1 MKPLLLTH
9 FTTTS
14 CAGRGLDAT
23 LAALREQRGGLA
35 PCCFERATL
44 DTWIGEVEGVN
55 DEPVRA
61 DLRDFDCRNN
71 RLAQLGLTQ
80 DGFAQAVAAAAQR
93 YGAERVGVFIGTST
107 AGILETELAYR
118 QRDPQSGALPA
129 GFHYAETH
137 NPYSSA
143 SFVRT
148 YFALKGP
155 ALVVSSACSSGAKVF
170 GSARRMLAAGLIDA
184 AVVGGV
190 DSLCLTTLYGFN
202 SLELLSNGPCKPF
215 DTHRSGISIGEAA
228 AFALLERVPDGDDSA
243 SAPLADDAILL
254 AGIGESSDAYHMS
267 SPHPEGLGA
276 RLAMEQ
282 ALASSGIAAAGIDY
296 INLHG
301 TATPSNDAAESLAV
315 NALFDGTPCSST
327 KGATGHTLGAAGALE
342 AVIAALTLREQWLPA
357 GINTSEADPALGL
370 NYLLTSRPAS
380 LRSVLS
386 NSFGFGGTNCS
397 LLFTRGF
404 SHADQASD
412 GTSGNN
418 GRAA

>member
-9 FTTTS
+9 FTATS

-35 PCCFERATL
+35 PCRFERATL

-215 DTHRSGISIGEAA
+215 DTYRSGISIGEAA

-315 NALFDGTPCSST
+315 NALFNGTPCSST

>member
-1 MKPLLLTH
+1 VKPLQLTH
-9 FTTTS
+9 FTATS

-35 PCCFERATL
+35 PCRFERATL

-243 SAPLADDAILL
+243 GAPLADDAILL

-412 GTSGNN
+412 GTSGDN

>member
-1 MKPLLLTH
+1 VKPLLLTQ
-9 FTTTS
+9 FTATS

-35 PCCFERATL
+35 PCRFERATL

-243 SAPLADDAILL
+243 GAPLADDAILL